1 VHRIVQCA
9 SYAPSQRSAGGT
21 GLSGVPPD
29 CPVCH
34 GPVAGN
40 GWLLQ
45 KRKEIGHCSVSGGAP
60 DYPVRPLTEGNQSL
74 PNGAPMA
81 SRSLRD
87 IKGTP

>member
-1 VHRIVQCA
+1 VPVTRPANGQQVALDCLVCHRIVRCA
-9 SYAPSQRSAGGT
+9 T
-21 GLSGVPPD
+21 
-29 CPVCH
+29 